1 MHVMNLRLFL
11 RLSLDVGLQKKRS
24 PSLAEKMES
33 PLKMFDYWYRQ
44 LVKKVSPGA
53 FSITLQFI

>member
-1 MHVMNLRLFL
+1 MWVC
-11 RLSLDVGLQKKRS
+11 KKRG
-24 PSLAEKMES
+24 PLEILAEKMES